1 MIVGIGVDIV
11 ELDRMARSM
20 KQPRFLMR
28 LLTDAEYE
36 MVQKYP
42 LPRQI
47 EFVSGRFAAKEA
59 YAKAIGTGIAH
70 GLSWRHIEILPDETG
85 RPVMTAPFSGR
96 IHVSISHSSAYAVAQ
111 VILEEEGQHVSS
123 KSNRD

>member
-20 KQPRFLMR
+20 KQPRFLKR
-28 LLTDAEYE
+28 LLTDAEYGLI
-36 MVQKYP
+36 QQYP

-123 KSNRD
+123 

>member
-20 KQPRFLMR
+20 KQRRFLKR
-28 LLTDAEYE
+28 LLTDTEYE
-36 MVQKYP
+36 LSQQYP

-85 RPVMTAPFSGR
+85 RPVMTAPFTGK
-96 IHVSISHSSAYAVAQ
+96 IHVSISHSQTYAIAQ
-111 VILEEEGQHVSS
+111 VILEEEGHHVSS
-123 KSNRD
+123 

>member
-20 KQPRFLMR
+20 KQPRFLKR

-36 MVQKYP
+36 LSQQYP

-85 RPVMTAPFSGR
+85 RPVMTAPFVGK
-96 IHVSISHSSAYAVAQ
+96 IHVSISHSQTYAIAQ
-111 VILEEEGQHVSS
+111 VILEEEGHHVSS
-123 KSNRD
+123 

>member
-1 MIVGIGVDIV
+1 MIVGIGIDIV

-20 KQPRFLMR
+20 KQPRFLKR

-36 MVQKYP
+36 FIQRYS

-123 KSNRD
+123 

>member
-123 KSNRD
+123 

>member
-1 MIVGIGVDIV
+1 MIVGIGVDTV

-20 KQPRFLMR
+20 KQPRFLKR

-36 MVQKYP
+36 LSQQYP
-42 LPRQI
+42 HPRQI

-85 RPVMTAPFSGR
+85 RPVMTAPFAGK
-96 IHVSISHSSAYAVAQ
+96 IHVSISHSQTYAIAQ
-111 VILEEEGQHVSS
+111 VILEEEGHHVSS
-123 KSNRD
+123 

>member
-20 KQPRFLMR
+20 KQPRFLKR

-36 MVQKYP
+36 FVQQYP

-123 KSNRD
+123 

>member
-20 KQPRFLMR
+20 KQPRFLKR

-36 MVQKYP
+36 LSQQYP

-85 RPVMTAPFSGR
+85 RPVMTAPFAGK
-96 IHVSISHSSAYAVAQ
+96 IHVSISHSQTYAIAQ
-111 VILEEEGQHVSS
+111 VILEEEGPHVSS
-123 KSNRD
+123 

>member
-111 VILEEEGQHVSS
+111 VILEEEGQQVSS
-123 KSNRD
+123 

>member
-20 KQPRFLMR
+20 KQPRFLKR

-36 MVQKYP
+36 LSQQYP

-59 YAKAIGTGIAH
+59 YAKATGTGIAH

-85 RPVMTAPFSGR
+85 RPVMTAPFAGK
-96 IHVSISHSSAYAVAQ
+96 IHVSISHSQTYAIAQ
-111 VILEEEGQHVSS
+111 VILEEGGHHVSS
-123 KSNRD
+123 

>member
-20 KQPRFLMR
+20 KQRRFLKR
-28 LLTDAEYE
+28 LLTDTEYE
-36 MVQKYP
+36 LSQQYP

-85 RPVMTAPFSGR
+85 RPVMTAPFAGK
-96 IHVSISHSSAYAVAQ
+96 IHVSISHSQTYAIAQ
-111 VILEEEGQHVSS
+111 VILEEEGHHVSS
-123 KSNRD
+123 

>member
-20 KQPRFLMR
+20 KQPRFLKR
-28 LLTDAEYE
+28 LLTDVEYE
-36 MVQKYP
+36 LSQQYP

-85 RPVMTAPFSGR
+85 RPVMTAPFTGK
-96 IHVSISHSSAYAVAQ
+96 IHVSISHSQTYAIAQ
-111 VILEEEGQHVSS
+111 VILEEEGHHVSS
-123 KSNRD
+123 

>member
-20 KQPRFLMR
+20 KQPRFLKR

-36 MVQKYP
+36 LSQQYP

-59 YAKAIGTGIAH
+59 YAKATGTGIAH

-85 RPVMTAPFSGR
+85 RPVMTAPFTGK
-96 IHVSISHSSAYAVAQ
+96 IHVSISHSQTYAIAQ
-111 VILEEEGQHVSS
+111 VILEEEGHHVSS
-123 KSNRD
+123 

>member
-20 KQPRFLMR
+20 KQPRFLKR

-36 MVQKYP
+36 LIQQYP

-85 RPVMTAPFSGR
+85 RPIMTAPFSGR

-123 KSNRD
+123 